1 MTEDRSRLSGLYAI
15 TDQDLIPERLFAE
28 YVTAALKGGAGIIQ
42 YRDKSGER
50 ERRLQQAGL
59 CKQLCDQHD
68 AVFIINDDIGL
79 CKQVGADGV
88 HLGKD
93 DDALLIARQSL
104 GDEAIIGISCYD
116 DMQRAIDAQRQG
128 ADYVAFG
135 TMFSSPTKPDAP
147 RAGPDMV
154 GEAKKHDL
162 QLPVC
167 GIGGITLDN
176 AALAIEQGAD
186 MIAVIS
192 TLFASKDIE
201 GTARKLSGLFHQTS

>member
-1 MTEDRSRLSGLYAI
+1 
-15 TDQDLIPERLFAE
+15 
-28 YVTAALKGGAGIIQ
+28 
-42 YRDKSGER
+42 
-50 ERRLQQAGL
+50 
-59 CKQLCDQHD
+59 
-68 AVFIINDDIGL
+68 
-79 CKQVGADGV
+79 
-88 HLGKD
+88 
-93 DDALLIARQSL
+93 
-104 GDEAIIGISCYD
+104 
-116 DMQRAIDAQRQG
+116 MQRAIDAQRQG

>member
-1 MTEDRSRLSGLYAI
+1 LTADRSRLSGLYAI
-15 TDQDLIPERLFAE
+15 TDQTLIPERLFAE
-28 YVTAALKGGAGIIQ
+28 YVAAALKGGAGIIQ
-42 YRDKSGER
+42 YRDKSSDK
-50 ERRLQQAGL
+50 ERRLQQARL

-88 HLGKD
+88 HLGRD
-93 DDALLIARQSL
+93 DDAFLIARESL

-116 DMQRAIDAQRQG
+116 DMQRAIDAQKQG

-135 TMFSSPTKPDAP
+135 TMFSSPTKPHAP
-147 RAGPDMV
+147 CAGPEMI
-154 GEAKKHDL
+154 GQAKNNNLH
-162 QLPVC
+162 LPVC

-176 AALAIEQGAD
+176 ATLAIEKGAD

-201 GTARKLSGLFHQTS
+201 GNARKLSCLFH

>member
-1 MTEDRSRLSGLYAI
+1 MTADRSRLTGLYAI
-15 TDQDLIPERLFAE
+15 TDQTLIPERLFAE
-28 YVTAALKGGAGIIQ
+28 YVAAALKGGAGIIQ
-42 YRDKSGER
+42 YRDKSSDN
-50 ERRLQQAGL
+50 ERRLQQARL
-59 CKQLCDQHD
+59 CKQLCHQHD
-68 AVFIINDDIGL
+68 AVFIINDDIDL
-79 CKQVGADGV
+79 CRQVGADGV

-93 DDALLIARQSL
+93 DTAVLIARESL

-116 DMQRAIDAQRQG
+116 SMQRAIDAEKQG

-135 TMFSSPTKPDAP
+135 TMFSSPTKPHAP
-147 RAGPDMV
+147 CAGPDMV

-162 QLPVC
+162 QLALC

-176 AALAIEQGAD
+176 AALAIDKGAD

-201 GTARKLSGLFHQTS
+201 GTARKLSSLFH